1 MAYRLNQEQCRD
13 FEFSSRR
20 EWLLTNGIGGYA
32 MGTASGA
39 NTRRYHG
46 LLVAATKPP
55 TTRMVLL
62 AGIEAY
68 ASVGT
73 QSYGLSTNQYVGAVH
88 PTGYTILES
97 FSVDTHAEWIWQ
109 TGPTKIRLRVAL
121 TEGQNSVT
129 LEYTN
134 LGAAAVQ
141 LTLRPLVEHKFYHDN
156 FRFMDF
162 YPDQVSFPE
171 GKTVLTHQGVTLSL
185 VHEGADRSP
194 TTGWYYR
201 FEHQRESERGL
212 DPLDDEF
219 CPCELRYQLA
229 PGASILLGASSEE
242 QFTPA
247 KFTDLP
253 EEDSSMEERL
263 SQASRAFLVSG
274 AGRKTILAGYPWFT
288 DWGRDTMI
296 SIPGICLANG
306 MIEEAKKI
314 LRGYAS
320 QMHQGLI
327 PNRFV
332 DRGET
337 PEYNTV
343 DATLWFANACHLTLQ
358 EGEDKEFEGEVTAWL
373 GDVIEWHIKG
383 TQFGIGVDASDGLLT
398 QGEQGIQLTWMDAKV
413 GDWVVTPRH
422 GKPVEVNGLWINLLN
437 IYLALIAKSRKSRPD
452 LEALLAKATNSF
464 EAKFWR
470 EIDGFYLDTVD
481 PDDVSLRP
489 NQLIAMSLP
498 YSPCQA
504 DHAARALSAIEEQ
517 LLTPAGLRTLS
528 PSDPA
533 YHGRFEGPLSD
544 RDAAYHQGTVWP
556 WLIGSYVA
564 ASLKFVG
571 NADACR
577 AALEPIAGRL
587 DDCGLGGIAEVYDG
601 DEPQY
606 AGGCPWQA
614 WSVAETLRAYKL
626 LASFEK

>member
-1 MAYRLNQEQCRD
+1 MAYRLTQEQCRD
-13 FEFSSRR
+13 FDYSSRC

-46 LLVAATKPP
+46 LLVAAIKPP
-55 TTRMVLL
+55 TSRMVLL

-73 QSYGLSTNQYVGAVH
+73 LSYGLSTNQYVGAVH

-97 FSVDTHAEWIWQ
+97 FMVDSHAEWIWQ
-109 TGPTKIRLRVAL
+109 AGTSRIRLRVAL
-121 TEGQNSVT
+121 TEGENAVS
-129 LEYTN
+129 LEYSN
-134 LGAAAVQ
+134 LGTVPIQ

-162 YPDQVSFPE
+162 YPDQVSFPD
-171 GKTVLTHQGVTLSL
+171 GKTVLTHQGVTLTL

-219 CPCELRYQLA
+219 CPCELRYHLD
-229 PGASILLGASSEE
+229 PGQSILLGATSSEE
-242 QFTPA
+242 FKTTS
-247 KFTDLP
+247 FTDASEQTP
-253 EEDSSMEERL
+253 SIEDDLARSSRL
-263 SQASRAFLVSG
+263 FLVSG
-274 AGRKTILAGYPWFT
+274 GGRETILAGYPWFT

-306 MIEEAKKI
+306 KLAAAKNI

-343 DATLWFANACHLTLQ
+343 DATLWFANACHLSLQ
-358 EGEDKEFEGEVTAWL
+358 EEEDKEFEAEVTAWL
-373 GDVIEWHIKG
+373 GDVIEWHVKG
-383 TQFGIGVDASDGLLT
+383 TQFGIGVDSKDGLLT
-398 QGEQGIQLTWMDAKV
+398 QGEPGIQLTWMDAKV

-422 GKPVEVNGLWINLLN
+422 GKPVEINGLWINLLN
-437 IYLALIAKSRKSRPD
+437 IYLALIAKAGKSRPD
-452 LEALLAKATNSF
+452 LSELLKKATASF
-464 EAKFWR
+464 EQKFWR

-498 YSPCQA
+498 YTPCHA
-504 DHAARALSAIEEQ
+504 EHAARALGEIRAQ

-544 RDAAYHQGTVWP
+544 RDAAYHQGTAWP
-556 WLIGSYVA
+556 WLIGSYIA
-564 ASLKFVG
+564 ASLRFVG
-571 NADACR
+571 NADHCR
-577 AALEPIAGRL
+577 EALNFVADRL
-587 DDCGLGGIAEVYDG
+587 MDCGLGGIAEVYDG

-626 LASFEK
+626 LASFKK